1 MLLLRTTGLEH
12 VVPIVRDNLELIALY
27 RQIKSNLGRN
37 EEYRIF
43 AEPSIDRFKKQIS
56 WYTEYEEE
64 FSPLRAVFASCSLQV
79 QDEIKS
85 ALKEKIDTVLA
96 HFNPDNG
103 VKNPDYVAFYQ
114 LLLQCIEIPSLEDC
128 VYMSRLADG
137 TLHFVLTEWGV
148 LSNTSNAEMGIIQKI
163 RPLRNVMIDCIY
175 TDGTPASQVLL
186 HFKQGE
192 RTWKAMTDGN
202 GKCNFSL
209 PVGTS
214 FEAYDVREEG
224 KQRFLKG
231 FNVLDHAKYQL
242 VLEAEDKP
250 MPPPVPPVPP
260 KQGTP
265 PPVPPLGVKQPAEAP
280 LPHNRKTVHVMNHLN
295 EVLTGVPVHVWGE
308 GFNLRTTTDENGNFY
323 LHDIWGTKKVK
334 MKIGDAPGK
343 LKIVPDADYYQMT
356 DYPKKKRPWWLGLLG
371 ILLLLLLL
379 WLLRDCSCSCQRPT
393 GVPVLPDSTV
403 THRETVPAPPDSLAE
418 PPRDTVLRGE
428 RGSLRINL
436 QWGSTDDLDLLVINP
451 CSDTIYYKRK
461 RQVCGGCTGTLDVD
475 ANAKPEMAIANPQ
488 ENIFFDELPRGEIQ
502 VGVQMYNKRVSNT
515 CPFRITIQAH
525 NFEQV
530 IDTVL
535 VFDRL
540 RENMIIFTK
549 KFD

>member
-1 MLLLRTTGLEH
+1 
-12 VVPIVRDNLELIALY
+12 
-27 RQIKSNLGRN
+27 
-37 EEYRIF
+37 
-43 AEPSIDRFKKQIS
+43 
-56 WYTEYEEE
+56 
-64 FSPLRAVFASCSLQV
+64 
-79 QDEIKS
+79 
-85 ALKEKIDTVLA
+85 
-96 HFNPDNG
+96 
-103 VKNPDYVAFYQ
+103 
-114 LLLQCIEIPSLEDC
+114 
-128 VYMSRLADG
+128 
-137 TLHFVLTEWGV
+137 
-148 LSNTSNAEMGIIQKI
+148 
-163 RPLRNVMIDCIY
+163 
-175 TDGTPASQVLL
+175 
-186 HFKQGE
+186 
-192 RTWKAMTDGN
+192 
-202 GKCNFSL
+202 
-209 PVGTS
+209 
-214 FEAYDVREEG
+214 
-224 KQRFLKG
+224 
-231 FNVLDHAKYQL
+231 
-242 VLEAEDKP
+242 
-250 MPPPVPPVPP
+250 
-260 KQGTP
+260 
-265 PPVPPLGVKQPAEAP
+265 
-280 LPHNRKTVHVMNHLN
+280 
-295 EVLTGVPVHVWGE
+295 
-308 GFNLRTTTDENGNFY
+308 
-323 LHDIWGTKKVK
+323 

-356 DYPKKKRPWWLGLLG
+356 VYPKKKRPWWLWLLG

-379 WLLRDCSCSCQRPT
+379 WLLRDCSCSCQRPAD
-393 GVPVLPDSTV
+393 VPVLPDSTV